1 MKKFNSQGFTLL
13 ELMIVVGIAGVIT
26 AIATPKIRVMLVTNE
41 IVETVQ
47 DLRMSLKLARSQA
60 ITRGQN
66 TIVCSSLDG
75 STCSLA
81 DGNWDKGWIV
91 GVDLNANGQID
102 EAQGELIWVHQMD
115 SQTQLTIV
123 PTAGT
128 FGNTVTFKHT
138 GLLSSTPDRFEIC
151 SGYTALGEEGF
162 PMRTIDVSIGGEPV
176 LIKHI
181 ENPPKTSLI
190 QC

>member
-47 DLRMSLKLARSQA
+47 DLRMSLKLARSEA

-66 TIVCSSLDG
+66 TIVCSSTDG
-75 STCSLA
+75 STCSLT
-81 DGNWDKGWIV
+81 DGTWAQGWIV
-91 GVDLNANGQID
+91 GVDLNTNGQID

-115 SQTQLTIV
+115 GDTQLTIV
-123 PTAGT
+123 PTAGI
-128 FGNTVTFKHT
+128 FGNIVTFRHT
-138 GLLSSTPDRFEIC
+138 GMLGSVPDRFEIC
-151 SGYTALGEEGF
+151 SGYVALGEAGF
-162 PMRTIDVSIGGEPV
+162 PMRTIDISIGGEPV
-176 LIKHI
+176 LLKHI
-181 ENPPKTSLI
+181 ENPPSTTLV